1 MDMEK
6 DIVIIGGGPGGYTAA
21 IRAAQLGAE
30 VLLIEAE
37 NLGGTCLN
45 KGCIPTKA
53 LYQNARMINELNQA
67 EEFGIKLDG
76 FHIDLAEMMQRKQ
89 SIVDRLKDGI
99 ARLIKLNSIEMLYG
113 KASLVS
119 GDKVKVTDPAGN
131 EIGIKAKNI
140 IIAAGAVPAKP
151 PIPGIDLPGVITSD
165 EILSLDRIP
174 DTLAIIGGGV
184 IGIEFAGIFSA
195 LGSKV
200 TVIEFLPRIL
210 ANMDGEISKKL
221 VLSLKK
227 RGISIETDTKVMRIS
242 MDNGALSVA
251 AGGKKGESV
260 ILADAVLVSTGRAP
274 RTEGLGLEAA
284 GIAYDGKGIKVNESY
299 QTNVPG
305 IYAVGDV
312 TGGLML
318 AHAAAGEGI
327 AAAEAI
333 MGSKGRLNYDA
344 VPGCVFTFPEIAAV
358 GLSEEEAKEKGIDY
372 CSSKFLFGANGKAL
386 TIGEEE
392 GFVKVLAETQTKR
405 IIGVHIMGPHAS
417 DLIHEAVLAVEKKM
431 TADDIQDVIHAHPT
445 LSEAFMEAALGIDN
459 KAIHMLPKSR
469 KESGARDLM
478 PGEKL

>member
-1 MDMEK
+1 
-6 DIVIIGGGPGGYTAA
+6 
-21 IRAAQLGAE
+21 
-30 VLLIEAE
+30 
-37 NLGGTCLN
+37 
-45 KGCIPTKA
+45 
-53 LYQNARMINELNQA
+53 MINELKYA
-67 EEFGIKLDG
+67 AEFGIKLDG
-76 FHIDLAEMMQRKQ
+76 FTIDLAEMMQRKQ
-89 SIVDRLKDGI
+89 KIVDRLKEGI
-99 ARLIKLNSIEMLYG
+99 AWLIKLNSIEMSYG

-119 GDKVKVTDPAGN
+119 GDTVKVTDSEGN

-140 IIAAGAVPAKP
+140 IIAAGSVPAKP

-165 EILSLDRIP
+165 DILSIDNIP

-227 RGISIETDTKVMRIS
+227 KGISIETDTKVMRIS
-242 MDNGALSVA
+242 MDNGSLSVA
-251 AGGKKGESV
+251 AEGKKGES
-260 ILADAVLVSTGRAP
+260 IIRADAILVSTGRTP
-274 RTEGLGLEAA
+274 RAGGLGLEAA
-284 GIAYDGKGIKVNESY
+284 GIVYDKNGIKVDETY

-305 IYAVGDV
+305 IYAIGDV
-312 TGGLML
+312 IGGLML
-318 AHAAAGEGI
+318 AHVAAGEGI
-327 AAAEAI
+327 AAVENI
-333 MGSKGRLNYDA
+333 MGLKGHMNYNA

-358 GLSEEEAKEKGIDY
+358 GLSEEDAKEKGIDY

-431 TADDIQDVIHAHPT
+431 SVEDIPGVIHAHPT
-445 LSEAFMEAALGIDN
+445 LSEAFMEAVLGIDN
-459 KAIHMLPKSR
+459 KAIHMLPTSR
-469 KESGARDLM
+469 KENCTKDFALRD
-478 PGEKL
+478 KL